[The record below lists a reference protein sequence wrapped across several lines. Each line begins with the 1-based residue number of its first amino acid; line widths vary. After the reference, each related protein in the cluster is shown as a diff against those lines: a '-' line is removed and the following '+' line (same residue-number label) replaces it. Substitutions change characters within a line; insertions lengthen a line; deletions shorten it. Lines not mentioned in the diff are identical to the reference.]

1 VRQRELFGI
10 TPIQIAMS
18 DYSKHIEI
26 LPNVHLVRGENA
38 ARFPEANTLLI
49 DDEILTL
56 VDAGSSLQNI
66 SSTLKDLNHE
76 ISDIQRIVLTH
87 FHIDH
92 KGYAADIQKIANCE
106 LICHSLAEI
115 GVRTF
120 QGLIE
125 LYGIEGHKYYT
136 TWQSYISQR
145 FGHVMG
151 NYNVT
156 STFTDGKPISCGEND
171 LIPIHLPGHTIDH
184 TCFGINGYDTIFLTD
199 IDLTNFGPWYG
210 NKVSDIEDFKK
221 SVERVIDLRPSMGIS
236 SHLIDPVLDDID
248 ERLRKFRRV
257 FDERE
262 KRILDNISKGYDTIE
277 KLSQKPTIYPR
288 IPKDVY
294 FVFEMF
300 MLEKHIHILESNGKV
315 VEESGHLMIEKR

>member
-1 VRQRELFGI
+1 MTE
-10 TPIQIAMS
+10 
-18 DYSKHIEI
+18 YSKHIEI

-38 ARFPEANTLLI
+38 ARFPEANTMLI

-56 VDAGSSLQNI
+56 VDAGSSLKNI
-66 SSTLKDLNHE
+66 SSTLRDLNHE

-92 KGYAADIQKIANCE
+92 KGYAADIQKIADCE
-106 LICHSLAEI
+106 LICHPLAEE

-120 QGLIE
+120 QGLVE
-125 LYGIEGHKYYT
+125 LYGIEGHKYYD
-136 TWQSYISQR
+136 TWYAYISLR

-156 STFTDGKPISCGEND
+156 GTLTDGKPISCGEND

-184 TCFGINGYDTIFLTD
+184 TCFGINDLDTIFLTD

-210 NKVSDIEDFKK
+210 NKASDIEDFKK
-221 SVERVIDLRPSMGIS
+221 SVERVIDLQPKVGIS
-236 SHLIDPVLDDID
+236 SHLVDPVTNDID
-248 ERLRKFRRV
+248 ERLRKFRGI

-262 KRILDNISKGYDTIE
+262 KRILDNISNGIDTID

-288 IPKDVY
+288 IPRDVY

-300 MLEKHIHILESNGKV
+300 MLEKHIEILKKDGMV
-315 VEESGHLMIEKR
+315 VEENGHFKIEKS